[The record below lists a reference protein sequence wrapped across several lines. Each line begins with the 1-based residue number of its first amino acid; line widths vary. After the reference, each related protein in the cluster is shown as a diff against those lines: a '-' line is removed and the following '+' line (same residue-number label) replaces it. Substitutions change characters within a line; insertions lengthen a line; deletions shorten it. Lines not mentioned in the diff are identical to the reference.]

1 MVLTHPL
8 ASIRYQYLQNKSIII
23 VSMQILDLT
32 GTPLTEWFPE
42 VATLLS
48 HFDGCPRLSGSE
60 MRQRLYLVCHTSRVR
75 VYRLNSTHELT
86 RFVWQNTGCILPPHP
101 EMSPF
106 MYPGGKQTL
115 SGASRVLGSKVPW
128 SSQIKGVV

>member
-1 MVLTHPL
+1 M
-8 ASIRYQYLQNKSIII
+8 
-23 VSMQILDLT
+23 D
-32 GTPLTEWFPE
+32 
-42 VATLLS
+42 
-48 HFDGCPRLSGSE
+48 
-60 MRQRLYLVCHTSRVR
+60 R

-86 RFVWQNTGCILPPHP
+86 RFVWQNTGCILPPACILPPHP